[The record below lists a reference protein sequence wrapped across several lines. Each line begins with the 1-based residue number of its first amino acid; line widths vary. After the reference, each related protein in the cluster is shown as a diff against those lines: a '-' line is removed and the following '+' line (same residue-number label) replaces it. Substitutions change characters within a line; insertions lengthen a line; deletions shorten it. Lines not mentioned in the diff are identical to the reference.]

1 MLNQNPEQLARDEID
16 KQLKACGWIIQSKNQ
31 INLNAEVGVA
41 VREYQT
47 DVGPADYVLF
57 IDKKPVGIIEAKRS
71 EEGVRLTT
79 HEDQTEGYRTAKL
92 KYLNNE
98 PLFFGYES
106 TGDVT
111 RFTDYRDTKPRSRP
125 VFTFHRPGTFA
136 EWLKQDKSL
145 RTRLHDIPALPEEGL
160 RDCQVTAINNLEQSF
175 KQAKPKALIQMATGS
190 GKTYTAI
197 PLSTA
202 Y

>member
-1 MLNQNPEQLARDEID
+1 MDL
-16 KQLKACGWIIQSKNQ
+16 QSKKH
-31 INLNAEVGVA
+31 INLNAGAGIA

-47 DVGPADYVLF
+47 DIGPADYVLF

-111 RFTDYRDTKPRSRP
+111 RFSCRLMF
-125 VFTFHRPGTFA
+125 VFF
-136 EWLKQDKSL
+136 
-145 RTRLHDIPALPEEGL
+145 RL
-160 RDCQVTAINNLEQSF
+160 C
-175 KQAKPKALIQMATGS
+175 
-190 GKTYTAI
+190 
-197 PLSTA
+197 
-202 Y
+202 